1 MKQLNLANIITIA
14 RMLFIPVFL
23 VVLLGQM
30 PEWGPWLAAALFTL
44 LGVTDA
50 VDGYVARSRNQVTT
64 FGKFMDPLADKLL
77 VTAALIALV
86 ELGTLPAWIAIVII
100 SRELIVTGLRMVA
113 VAEGVIIAASRWG
126 KVKTFFQIVAIV
138 MFILMDSTADV
149 VIFGIDV
156 LDVVNVLAWP
166 VMIVAVIL
174 TLVSMVDYIYHARD
188 VLTGPWTEDGA

>member
-1 MKQLNLANIITIA
+1 
-14 RMLFIPVFL
+14 
-23 VVLLGQM
+23 
-30 PEWGPWLAAALFTL
+30 
-44 LGVTDA
+44 
-50 VDGYVARSRNQVTT
+50 
-64 FGKFMDPLADKLL
+64 MDPLADKLL

-113 VAEGVIIAASRWG
+113 VAEGVIIAASKWG

-138 MFILMDSTADV
+138 LFILMSSEMDV
-149 VIFGIDV
+149 VILGIDV
-156 LDVVNVLAWP
+156 GQVVDLLAWP
-166 VMIVAVIL
+166 VMIIAVIL